1 MRTRLQRAAL
11 LLAPMLLP
19 VMANAATHTVTIEN
33 MQFSPATITVHPGDR
48 IVWRNTDLV
57 PHTATARGRFD
68 SGAIAPG
75 HSWTHVAP
83 PPGRYDY
90 VCTFHPGMK
99 ATLVVQ

>member
-1 MRTRLQRAAL
+1 MRSRFQRAAL
-11 LLAPMLLP
+11 LLAPMLP
-19 VMANAATHTVTIEN
+19 AIAQAATVTVKIEG
-33 MQFSPATITVHPGDR
+33 MQFVPATITAHPGDR
-48 IVWRNTDLV
+48 IVWRNADLV

-75 HSWTHVAP
+75 HTWAHEVPA
-83 PPGRYDY
+83 PGRYDY